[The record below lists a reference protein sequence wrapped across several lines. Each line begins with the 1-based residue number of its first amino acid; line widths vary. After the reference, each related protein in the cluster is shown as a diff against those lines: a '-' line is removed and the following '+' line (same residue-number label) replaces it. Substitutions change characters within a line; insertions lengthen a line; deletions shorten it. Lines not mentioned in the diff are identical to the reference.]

1 MWSKRHDRALI
12 ALQELLGRAVDLAIE
27 EAMGS
32 IELDSK
38 SGQATPGQDN
48 TEQQYGALAKEGS

>member
-1 MWSKRHDRALI
+1 
-12 ALQELLGRAVDLAIE
+12 
-27 EAMGS
+27 MGS

-48 TEQQYGALAKEGS
+48 TEQQYGDLAKEGS